1 VENKSGI
8 DWLMAGLVALVI
20 LVALVAT
27 FRFGDRGDQF
37 GAVMA
42 GVVFLFGTAA
52 VYRQTK

>member
-1 VENKSGI
+1 MDERSGI
-8 DWLMAGLVALVI
+8 DWLLAGAVALVV

-42 GVVFLFGTAA
+42 GFVFLFGTAV
-52 VYRQTK
+52 VYRRIK

>member
-1 VENKSGI
+1 MESKSGM
-8 DWLMAGLVALVI
+8 DWLLAGAVALVV

-27 FRFGDRGDQF
+27 FRLGDRGDQF

-42 GVVFLFGTAA
+42 GFVFLFGAAA

>member
-1 VENKSGI
+1 MNERSGI
-8 DWLMAGLVALVI
+8 DWPLAGVVALIV

-42 GVVFLFGTAA
+42 GFVFLFGTAV
-52 VYRQTK
+52 VYRRIK

>member
-1 VENKSGI
+1 VDETSGI
-8 DWLMAGLVALVI
+8 DWPLAGVVALIV

-42 GVVFLFGTAA
+42 GAVFLFGTAV
-52 VYRQTK
+52 VYRRIK